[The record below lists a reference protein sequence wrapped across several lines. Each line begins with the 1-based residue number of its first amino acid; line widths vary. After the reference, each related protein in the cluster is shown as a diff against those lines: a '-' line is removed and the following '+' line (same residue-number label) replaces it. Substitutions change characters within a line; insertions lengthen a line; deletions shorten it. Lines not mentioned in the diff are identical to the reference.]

1 MAQLDPA
8 IRSARG
14 TLRWTGSWHSA
25 FVSLEATAGD
35 VLPATLATT
44 TKNRL
49 NLFRMLGVDLEVEP
63 AVIVGLR
70 LEMNICVASDHF
82 QNDVRDAIMQI
93 FTTGNLCS
101 GQRGILNAENF
112 TFGQTVYT
120 SPLIAAA
127 QAVDGVASVT
137 LTVFER
143 MDDPTFNAAGKGFL
157 TMHRLEIARCDN
169 DPNRLDH
176 GILVLHM
183 DGGK

>member
-1 MAQLDPA
+1 
-8 IRSARG
+8 
-14 TLRWTGSWHSA
+14 
-25 FVSLEATAGD
+25 
-35 VLPATLATT
+35 
-44 TKNRL
+44 
-49 NLFRMLGVDLEVEP
+49 ML
-63 AVIVGLR
+63 
-70 LEMNICVASDHF
+70 
-82 QNDVRDAIMQI
+82 I

-101 GQRGILNAENF
+101 GQRGILNADNF

-157 TMHRLEIARCDN
+157 TMRRLEIARCDN